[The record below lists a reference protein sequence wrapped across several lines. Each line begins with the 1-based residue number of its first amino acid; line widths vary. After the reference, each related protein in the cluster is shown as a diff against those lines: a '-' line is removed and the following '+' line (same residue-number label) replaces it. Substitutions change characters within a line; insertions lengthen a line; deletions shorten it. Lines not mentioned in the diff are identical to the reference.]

1 MNCSGGSTANGNTL
15 IGYFSG
21 FDPNIGDGTEGGL
34 TSGTKCTAVGME
46 TLGANAN
53 GNLTCART
61 TVVGYRA
68 GYSLTGA
75 DSDDNTFIGKEAGHT
90 VTTGSDNTLIGS
102 DTTTSAVDAVN
113 QIVIGYD
120 ATGLGNNYAVIGNGD
135 ITRVYA
141 ADDTGATLYA
151 GSATV
156 STSDSRIKE
165 DVKDTMLGLSFINK
179 LRSVEYKK
187 RQPSDYDE
195 SLKKKLDW
203 YKNNKTPRTLDELD
217 KNKIRTGF
225 IAQEVGKILKDMG
238 FDENNDIVEIDER
251 NTQQHIAYSKIIPP
265 LVKAVQEL
273 SQQIEDLK
281 KG

>member
-1 MNCSGGSTANGNTL
+1 
-15 IGYFSG
+15 
-21 FDPNIGDGTEGGL
+21 
-34 TSGTKCTAVGME
+34 
-46 TLGANAN
+46 
-53 GNLTCART
+53 
-61 TVVGYRA
+61 VGYRA

-238 FDENNDIVEIDER
+238 IDVNTGEESTSQIQMSLAELEQEKTIKTAEKAALQTEITEIGKMI
-251 NTQQHIAYSKIIPP
+251 TQI
-265 LVKAVQEL
+265 
-273 SQQIEDLK
+273 K
-281 KG
+281 KV